1 MEESRDERI
10 SKEIKRLKKLFAEIP
25 KDLMSTVSSLINNA
39 AFMTITLEELQI
51 AITTKGFV
59 DIYVH
64 GTNQTGTKKTPEIEI
79 YNSMIKNHMAIMKQL
94 VDLLPAQEN
103 VKKKDQLLEFLKK

>member
-1 MEESRDERI
+1 MKESHDERI

-25 KDLMSTVSSLINNA
+25 RDLMSTVISLINNA
-39 AFMTITLEELQI
+39 AFMSITLEDLQE
-51 AITTKGFV
+51 AIIKKGVV

-64 GTNQTGTKKTPEIEI
+64 GTNQTGTKKTPEVDI
-79 YNSMIKNHMAIMKQL
+79 YNSMIKNQMQIMKQL